1 MGNIVEFTVKGEYL
15 FEVEDKKGWNK
26 RIAEGL
32 HCKKRGDRLLWVDAN
47 GNCATLGQDFMAAKR
62 GGTYPIKVYRLQRIF
77 NALEGG
83 K

>member
-1 MGNIVEFTVKGEYL
+1 MRLRT
-15 FEVEDKKGWNK
+15 KKVGI
-26 RIAEGL
+26 RGLRRGCIA
-32 HCKKRGDRLLWVDAN
+32 KKRGDRLLWVDAN